1 MKVFYSNVVPSLGK
15 GARIAIAVASDQEE
29 AARMIRAILN
39 RENVSGCFVLE
50 ELEPSSAVII
60 EPEF

>member
-1 MKVFYSNVVPSLGK
+1 MRVFYSNVVPSRGK
-15 GARIAIAVASDQEE
+15 GARIGIAAANDQEE

-39 RENVSGCFVLE
+39 RENLTGSFVLE